1 MVRFPFRRATL
12 ERTLWTVIVW
22 FLFGLLVHCPLAA
35 VFAFCFPSSVLSGT
49 GTFALKWYGQ
59 LFSQP
64 GLYGPL
70 IRSFEI
76 AVIVGVFQ
84 LMFGTIIAYSTVRA
98 KIFGAKTLDTLSNI
112 TIAVPS
118 VVVGLSLLSF
128 YGPFGPFGAITQFLF
143 GKPLSLT
150 WTLWILVFA
159 HMIETFPYMVRSM
172 AAVLVKLDTPLESG
186 ARSLGANRLH
196 VFLTITL
203 PQLQPGLVAGSVL
216 VLSRGTCRVGASII
230 VVSRVL
236 RSAPIAIFP
245 SVLG

>member
-22 FLFGLLVHCPLAA
+22 FLFGLIGLRPLATG
-35 VFAFCFPSSVLSGT
+35 FAFSFTSSVLRGT
-49 GTFALKWYGQ
+49 GTFTLKRYGQ
-59 LFSQP
+59 LFSHP

-76 AVIVGVFQ
+76 PVIVVVFQ
-84 LMFGTIIAYSTVRA
+84 LTFGTIIAYSTVRA

-128 YGPFGPFGAITQFLF
+128 YGPFGPFAAITQFLF
-143 GKPLSLT
+143 CNPLSLP

-159 HMIETFPYMVRSM
+159 HVIETFPYMVRSM
-172 AAVLVKLDTPLESG
+172 AAGVVKLDAPLEG
-186 ARSLGANRLH
+186 AGRSRGSNRLH
-196 VFLTITL
+196 V
-203 PQLQPGLVAGSVL
+203 VL
-216 VLSRGTCRVGASII
+216 
-230 VVSRVL
+230 
-236 RSAPIAIFP
+236 
-245 SVLG
+245 